1 MERSFVTILMFV
13 LALLFQSCSEPKA
26 VGDLLQKAEAYMEE
40 QPEYSLEMLEA
51 VNKDDL
57 TTRKVQAKYALLYS
71 MALDKNYIDIA
82 DDSIIAPAV
91 NYYKNHGS
99 ADERLKAYYYWGR
112 VAMNAGEYEDAIS
125 RFIVAEKYSKNVSDK
140 IALGRLYKA
149 QTSVYQYCY
158 DTDAMIE
165 AAGKTADLYLSLGD
179 TAKYLT
185 SLFDQTA
192 GYLNGIDTVNAQN
205 TLLLI
210 KEYWAMMNERQKSQY
225 FANQLILYGHTSPSH
240 LREVLNEYEK
250 AIGNK
255 QFIHWLAVAKA
266 YYVCGDYGKASEA
279 IRNHEY
285 YGGLLNDTYFWI
297 SGLIYEAL
305 DNQPEA
311 MTRYKNYIELTDDKL
326 GYLLEADIRF
336 MKERHESQ
344 MQLLRRN
351 YTISILLL
359 CALTL
364 ALAVIVIV
372 FKMRWIRKE
381 RQLSDEKHRV
391 DIELVEQRQ
400 LAERLQHAEEMKRL
414 ESEKNNYIKMYD
426 ETLAEI
432 ERLKNALKDN
442 ELDMSVRAHVTERLT
457 LLNKFVAANI
467 VPSFSN
473 EAAEELKHLMD
484 DKRYFIESTRLS
496 FSLAYP
502 EFVKCLQKFGL
513 ADNEIGFCCLYTI
526 GLRGKDVA
534 NYMGMSSSWY
544 YKFSSNLRKK
554 FDLEEKDTNI
564 DIYLRNL
571 FEKTAR

>member
-13 LALLFQSCSEPKA
+13 LVLLFQSCSEPKA
-26 VGDLLQKAEAYMEE
+26 VGGLLQKAEAYMEE
-40 QPEYSLEMLEA
+40 QPKHSLEMLEA

-99 ADERLKAYYYWGR
+99 ADEKLMTYYYAGR
-112 VAMNAGEYEDAIS
+112 ILMNADNYEDAMHQ
-125 RFIVAEKYSKNVSDK
+125 FILAEPYVNEAHNKNV
-140 IALGRLYKA
+140 AARLYKA
-149 QTSVYQYCY
+149 QMLIYQYSY
-158 DTDAMIE
+158 DSDMMIH
-165 AAGKTADLYLSLGD
+165 TAEESADYHLMAGD
-179 TAKYLT
+179 TTKYINTLNDVVTGYLHKQDTVNSRIYLEQIKSYWNILSPRQISNWYSAMLLLNEYTREFEAETMISKYLT
-185 SLFDQTA
+185 TVSEPFDIRWLSVA
-192 GYLNGIDTVNAQN
+192 NAYYYSGNLQKA
-205 TLLLI
+205 
-210 KEYWAMMNERQKSQY
+210 KEALEYAALYERSDSM
-225 FANQLILYGHTSPSH
+225 FSH
-240 LREVLNEYEK
+240 LMAGHIYTDL
-250 AIGNK
+250 
-255 QFIHWLAVAKA
+255 
-266 YYVCGDYGKASEA
+266 GDYCQATHHYRQYIASTGK
-279 IRNHEY
+279 
-285 YGGLLNDTYFWI
+285 
-297 SGLIYEAL
+297 
-305 DNQPEA
+305 
-311 MTRYKNYIELTDDKL
+311 KNGRLFES
-326 GYLLEADIRF
+326 DINF

-351 YTISILLL
+351 YTISILVL

-391 DIELVEQRQ
+391 DIELAEQRQ
-400 LAERLQHAEEMKRL
+400 HAERLQHAEEMKRL

-502 EFVKCLQKFGL
+502 QFVKCLQKFGL